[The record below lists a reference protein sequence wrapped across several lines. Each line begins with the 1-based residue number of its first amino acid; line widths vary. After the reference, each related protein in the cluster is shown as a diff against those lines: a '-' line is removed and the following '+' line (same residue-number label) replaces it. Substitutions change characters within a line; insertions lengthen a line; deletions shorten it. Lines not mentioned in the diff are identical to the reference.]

1 MPRLLHLADVHLGAR
16 HPDLGAAASRLRE
29 RQAAAFRRAVDAGI
43 EARVDVA
50 LVAGDLFD
58 SGTQPRRVVE
68 AAAIELRRLTE
79 RNIRVVLIPG
89 GHDSWEGGS
98 VYRVFDL
105 RLMAGLSEGSDLL
118 TVLTPHRSEVVFRDL
133 DLVVYGRVATTRR
146 VSRSPLADFSVLADD
161 RARWRVAMVHGTL
174 VSAADDDADDVRF
187 TAEEV
192 AASGL
197 DYLALGRAHGW
208 LTGRA
213 GGTTWTI
220 PGSVEQL
227 RPEDA
232 DAGKVAIVDLTERS
246 GRKSVEVREAVV
258 GRTRFASVTLD
269 ATEVASLA
277 GLAAHLRHLADPD
290 QVLDLTLT
298 GVAERWLDIDPA
310 ALSSELADAFLAV
323 RLRDESHAAA
333 PGTTDAAPGTTD
345 AAPGSIE
352 RTFRDTLAAHIAA
365 AEASGDALAA
375 ADARAAYQLGR
386 QLLDDPRQV
395 GLI

>member
-1 MPRLLHLADVHLGAR
+1 M
-16 HPDLGAAASRLRE
+16 
-29 RQAAAFRRAVDAGI
+29 
-43 EARVDVA
+43 
-50 LVAGDLFD
+50 
-58 SGTQPRRVVE
+58 
-68 AAAIELRRLTE
+68 
-79 RNIRVVLIPG
+79 
-89 GHDSWEGGS
+89 
-98 VYRVFDL
+98 
-105 RLMAGLSEGSDLL
+105 
-118 TVLTPHRSEVVFRDL
+118 
-133 DLVVYGRVATTRR
+133 
-146 VSRSPLADFSVLADD
+146 
-161 RARWRVAMVHGTL
+161 
-174 VSAADDDADDVRF
+174 
-187 TAEEV
+187 
-192 AASGL
+192 
-197 DYLALGRAHGW
+197 
-208 LTGRA
+208 
-213 GGTTWTI
+213 
-220 PGSVEQL
+220 
-227 RPEDA
+227 
-232 DAGKVAIVDLTERS
+232 
-246 GRKSVEVREAVV
+246 REAVV

-277 GLAAHLRHLADPD
+277 GLATHLRHLADPD

>member
-16 HPDLGAAASRLRE
+16 HPDLGGAASRLRE

-58 SGTQPRRVVE
+58 SDAQPRRVVE

-79 RNIRVVLIPG
+79 RNIRVVIIPG
-89 GHDSWEGGS
+89 SHDAWEGGS

-118 TVLTPHRSEVVFRDL
+118 TVLTPHRSEVVYRDL
-133 DLVVYGRVATTRR
+133 DLVVHGRVATTRR
-146 VSRSPLADFSVLADD
+146 VSRSPLADFSVLGDD

-174 VSAADDDADDVRF
+174 VSSADADADDVRF

-197 DYLALGRAHGW
+197 DYLAMGHAHGW
-208 LTGRA
+208 LAGRA
-213 GGTTWTI
+213 GGTTWTT

-227 RPEDA
+227 RAEDA

-269 ATEVASLA
+269 ARDVASLA
-277 GLAAHLRHLADPD
+277 GLTAHLRHLADPD
-290 QVLDLTLT
+290 LVLDVTLT
-298 GVAERWLDIDPA
+298 GIAERWLDVDPS

-323 RLRDESHAAA
+323 RLRDESQAAA
-333 PGTTDAAPGTTD
+333 PGATD

-352 RTFRDTLAAHIAA
+352 RTFRESLAAHIAA
-365 AEASGDALAA
+365 AEASGDTGAA